1 MLAANHWM
9 EHEVPMEELDK
20 GLKELRGFSAPWV
33 EQQCQLARPTTPR
46 PELPGT
52 GLPTKEYTWQDAWLW
67 PHMWQKRALLG
78 FSGRSGSEGSS
89 LRKDKMNLV
98 SWYKTT
104 INMLL
109 FIHQT

>member
-1 MLAANHWM
+1 
-9 EHEVPMEELDK
+9 
-20 GLKELRGFSAPWV
+20 
-33 EQQCQLARPTTPR
+33 
-46 PELPGT
+46 
-52 GLPTKEYTWQDAWLW
+52 
-67 PHMWQKRALLG
+67 MWQKRALLG